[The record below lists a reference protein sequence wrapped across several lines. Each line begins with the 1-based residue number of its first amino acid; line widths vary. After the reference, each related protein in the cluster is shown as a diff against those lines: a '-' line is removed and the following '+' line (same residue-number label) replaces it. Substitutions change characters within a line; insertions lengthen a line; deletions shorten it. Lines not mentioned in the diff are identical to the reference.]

1 MLKIILSGCCGRM
14 GRSIAQQVNADEDV
28 RIVAGVDVA
37 GDAYDCFPV
46 YRSVF
51 DVTEPAD
58 VIVDFSHHSSV
69 GSLIEFAVSHSYPV
83 VLSTTGHTQ
92 QEQELVDNASKKIAV
107 FQSANMSLG
116 VNVLLSLCKK
126 AAAVLHDNFDI
137 EIVEMHHNQKL
148 DAPSGTALL
157 LANGINQMLPVAAE
171 YEYNRQ
177 PKREKRPKNQIGI
190 HSLRGGTVVGE
201 HSVIFAGH
209 NETLTLSHSASSRE
223 VFACGALR
231 AAKYLRGKEHGKY
244 SMDDLIQATLS

>member
-1 MLKIILSGCCGRM
+1 MVRAIMHGCNGKM
-14 GRSIAQQVNADEDV
+14 GQVIAGLIRDDAAIEL
-28 RIVAGVDVA
+28 VAGVDPYTGVENP
-37 GDAYDCFPV
+37 FPV
-46 YRSVF
+46 FKSIQEC
-51 DVTEPAD
+51 DVEAD
-58 VIVDFSHHSSV
+58 VIIDFAAAAAVD
-69 GSLIEFAVSHSYPV
+69 SLLAYCVEKKVPC
-83 VLSTTGHTQ
+83 VLCTTGLSE
-92 QEQELVDNASKKIAV
+92 EQLKKVEEASKEVAILK
-107 FQSANMSLG
+107 SANMSLG

-126 AAAVLHDNFDI
+126 AAVVLHDNFDI

-157 LANGINQMLPVAAE
+157 LANGINQMLPIAAE

>member
-14 GRSIAQQVNADEDV
+14 GKSIAQQVNTDNDV
-28 RIVAGVDVA
+28 MIVAGVDIA

-69 GSLIEFAVSHSYPV
+69 GALVEFAVSHSYPV

-92 QEQELVDNASKKIAV
+92 QEQELIENASQKTAI

-126 AAAVLHDNFDI
+126 AASVLHESFDI

-157 LANGINQMLPVAAE
+157 LANGINQTLPIPAE

-201 HSVIFAGH
+201 HSVVFAGH
-209 NETLTLSHSASSRE
+209 NETLTLSHSAASRE
-223 VFACGALR
+223 VFASGALR
-231 AAKYLRGKEHGKY
+231 AAKFLYGKTCGKY
-244 SMDDLIQATLS
+244 SMDDLIRSSLS